1 MAEKG
6 QDAGDWDGGLLTER
20 ETTAA
25 RYAAGG
31 WANAQ
36 IAEALGITE
45 RTVKAH
51 LSAVFEKL
59 GVSDRLQLALLVHGI
74 SSPSESRSKILLNC
88 PQGQYPGLRASSSI
102 WPSWINPSTE
112 PIMANSSPAVVTEL
126 TGRAWIRNS
135 DGSLTELH
143 QGSKVPAGSDVV
155 TASGATVA
163 LQVENG
169 MPIVIG
175 EGRQVAMNGD
185 VSGALPDPTEAAV
198 TPPKGTDSERLL
210 AALQSGQDPFEV
222 LDPTAAVVSGG
233 PGDDGGGSFVRLARI
248 LKPRPRWIWPIR
260 IRTVAWTR

>member
-31 WANAQ
+31 GHAQ

-51 LSAVFEKL
+51 LSAV
-59 GVSDRLQLALLVHGI
+59 SRNRACPTACSWRCWCTASPRLANPAAK
-74 SSPSESRSKILLNC
+74 SLLNC
-88 PQGQYPGLRASSSI
+88 PQGQYPGLRASLVSGHLDQSL
-102 WPSWINPSTE
+102 NGTHHGQL
-112 PIMANSSPAVVTEL
+112 SPAVVTEL

-198 TPPKGTDSERLL
+198 TPAQGHRFRAP
-210 AALQSGQDPFEV
+210 A
-222 LDPTAAVVSGG
+222 GG
-233 PGDDGGGSFVRLARI
+233 PAI
-248 LKPRPRWIWPIR
+248 RPGP
-260 IRTVAWTR
+260 V

>member
-1 MAEKG
+1 MGRSWSAACCAWWPKG

-74 SSPSESRSKILLNC
+74 SPSESRSKIPPELSS
-88 PQGQYPGLRASSSI
+88 GQYPGLRASSSI

-143 QGSKVPAGSDVV
+143 QGSRSPPAATSSPPRAPPSPCKWK
-155 TASGATVA
+155 TACPS
-163 LQVENG
+163 
-169 MPIVIG
+169 
-175 EGRQVAMNGD
+175 
-185 VSGALPDPTEAAV
+185 
-198 TPPKGTDSERLL
+198 
-210 AALQSGQDPFEV
+210 
-222 LDPTAAVVSGG
+222 
-233 PGDDGGGSFVRLARI
+233 
-248 LKPRPRWIWPIR
+248 
-260 IRTVAWTR
+260 